1 MEMLDG
7 ATNRKPKKIIFVEKI
22 DLKVIEN
29 HNTVVTQLTWLSHST
44 FLLEMDGKKILIDP
58 NVRRNTCTTSI
69 SENLK

>member
-29 HNTVVTQLTWLSHST
+29 HNTVVTQLTWFGHST
-44 FLLEMDGKKILIDP
+44 FLLEMDSKKIFIDP